1 MVGASTGSG
10 SSAEGGLDAQACTV
24 RYPSGPGLRAL
35 VTIHSSSEPGDVPR
49 LTREAR
55 RYAALVADA
64 GVLVWAM
71 DPQLRPTGPNLAWER
86 YTGQTP
92 EQYRELGWLEA
103 IHDADRD
110 RCLREI
116 EANVPREQ
124 AFSIELAIRR
134 HDGVHRRHLI
144 RAIPVRDADAV
155 LVEWVGTASDVEDHR
170 AAVAEMNA
178 LDERLRITYEAAG
191 VGTWEWFP
199 TRGELRWSD
208 EIYRMLGR
216 EPGEL
221 TPSIEAWV
229 SAIHPDDVQAA
240 TREWVETLGRSD
252 ALSQQ
257 FRIVRGDGVV
267 RWLLSRARAVRDP
280 AGVIVRML
288 GLTMDVTDR
297 REMEE
302 QMAAALAEHHDL
314 RDRLVA
320 LTDGAEALLPAGTL
334 EEAHKA
340 MCELATRV
348 LPADI
353 YVVWSF
359 DPETSIWTADYSS
372 GAANAFTG
380 AKVPGVELPFT
391 EPFVADTLEGTL
403 AEARVAWYR
412 LAGIQSLISV
422 PLPVGG
428 IRRAALVAYYLTPHV
443 TTNAERQVAAALGH
457 LAATALNNA
466 EARLRQ
472 EQLRLEAERHSQRMA
487 FLAEVS
493 SLFSTLDYEASF
505 RRLANL
511 AVPRL
516 GDWCAIDVERDGR
529 LTRLAVAHPDPD
541 MLRVAEQLYVG
552 DLTLEDSTAVG
563 RVMQTGEAELY
574 SEITDTQL
582 ATAARDAD
590 HLASLRLLSMRSAIV
605 APLLARG
612 RTLGVLTLVSSNPER
627 RYDASDLRFVELVAR
642 RAAMVI
648 DNARLYEEARRAN
661 HAKDEFLA
669 LLSHELRTPL
679 NAIMGWAQVLLTPA
693 PPGAAEPPV
702 VRGLEIIQ
710 RNAKLQADLVEG
722 LLDVARVATGGLP
735 LSRQLLD
742 PAEAAAAA
750 IEGVRPAASER
761 GLELYLT
768 ARTGECRVLADPN
781 RLHQMLSNL
790 LSNALKF
797 TDRGGHIDVR
807 VKPSHG
813 WCEIEVADTGAG
825 IAPEFLPHVFERF
838 RQADSSATRRHGGL
852 GLGLWLVQEL
862 VKAHGGTIRAASD
875 GLDRGATFTIRL
887 PTAPDRR

>member
-1 MVGASTGSG
+1 MT
-10 SSAEGGLDAQACTV
+10 T
-24 RYPSGPGLRAL
+24 
-35 VTIHSSSEPGDVPR
+35 HSSEPADVSR
-49 LTREAR
+49 ATREAR
-55 RYAALVADA
+55 RYAALVAD
-64 GVLVWAM
+64 GGLLVWAM
-71 DPQLRPTGPNLAWER
+71 DPQLRPTGPNRGWER

-92 EQYRELGWLEA
+92 EQYRELGWLDA

-116 EANVPREQ
+116 AVNVPREQ
-124 AFSIELAIRR
+124 TFSIELAIRR
-134 HDGVHRRHLI
+134 HDGAFRRHLI
-144 RAIPVRDADAV
+144 RAIPVRDAAGT

-170 AAVAEMNA
+170 AAVEQMDA
-178 LDERLRITYEAAG
+178 LDERLRITYDAAA

-199 TRGELRWSD
+199 ARGELRWSD
-208 EIYRMLGR
+208 EIYRMLGL

-221 TPSIEAWV
+221 TPSIEAWM

-240 TREWVETLGRSD
+240 TREWVQ
-252 ALSQQ
+252 ALEQSEGTSQQ
-257 FRIVRGDGVV
+257 FRIVRPDGVV
-267 RWLLSRARAVRDP
+267 RWVLSRSRAVRDH
-280 AGVIVRML
+280 AGAMVRVL
-288 GLTMDVTDR
+288 GLNMDVTDR
-297 REMEE
+297 HEMEA

-334 EEAHKA
+334 EEAREA
-340 MCELATRV
+340 MCELAARV

-353 YVVWSF
+353 YVVWSL
-359 DPETSIWTADYSS
+359 DPETSIWTADYSR
-372 GAANAFTG
+372 GVANAFVG
-380 AKVPGVELPFT
+380 EQVPGVELPFS
-391 EPFVADTLEGTL
+391 EPFVADRLAGTL
-403 AEARVAWYR
+403 AEARVAWYQSR
-412 LAGIQSLISV
+412 GIQSLISV

-428 IRRAALVAYYLTPHV
+428 MRRAALVVYYLSPHA

-466 EARLRQ
+466 EAHLRQ

-493 SLFSTLDYEASF
+493 SLFTTLDYEASF
-505 RRLANL
+505 RRLADL

-541 MLRVAEQLYVG
+541 KLRLAEQLYDG
-552 DLTLEDSTAVG
+552 EGLTLDDSTAVG

-574 SEITDTQL
+574 PEITDTQL
-582 ATAARDAD
+582 ASGVRDAD
-590 HLASLRLLSMRSAIV
+590 HLATLRSLSMRSAIV

-612 RTLGVLTLVSSNPER
+612 RTLGVLTLVSSNPDR

-679 NAIMGWAQVLLTPA
+679 NAIMGWTQVLLTPP
-693 PPGAAEPPV
+693 PPGAAEPQV
-702 VRGLEIIQ
+702 ERGLEIIQ
-710 RNAKLQADLVEG
+710 RNARLQADLVEG

-735 LSRQLLD
+735 LVRQSID
-742 PAEAAAAA
+742 PAEAASAVV
-750 IEGVRPAASER
+750 EGVRPAASER
-761 GLELYLT
+761 GLELRLT

-781 RLHQMLSNL
+781 RFHQMLSNL

-797 TDRGGHIDVR
+797 TEAGGRIDVR
-807 VKPSHG
+807 VTPSGG

-825 IAPEFLPHVFERF
+825 IVPEFLPHVFERF
-838 RQADSSATRRHGGL
+838 RQADSTPTRRHGGL

-875 GLDRGATFTIRL
+875 GLDRGATFTVRL
-887 PTAPDRR
+887 PVATDRS